1 MRSAGRPNPA
11 PHRPRDLSR
20 TPRTQVTPDLGR
32 LLPPWAPNINSHFG
46 HARLTAIGRLRPV
59 RPDRGCGFVWGP
71 VSRCACRRSCGR
83 QVGSPVQQ
91 RLAAQPPGDGPGFGN
106 GEGGGAIVVQAGEVP
121 GVVEQAM
128 GEVVGGGLFAQAADR
143 RGEVGR
149 GGRAGLASGKAD
161 AGQAAFG
168 TQQRGQMPGLVV
180 IDQGEQ
186 LTDGGSVA
194 QVVGGASGQWPRPP
208 YVVAADAEGA
218 DVGEDGP
225 GVAQCGP
232 RLAAGGGRRAAA
244 VKPSTR
250 LAAGPGMVRD
260 YLRLPVPRAGL
271 RRITAYLTPQQF
283 VGCGERERRPG
294 AINR

>member
-1 MRSAGRPNPA
+1 M
-11 PHRPRDLSR
+11 SR
-20 TPRTQVTPDLGR
+20 R
-32 LLPPWAPNINSHFG
+32 
-46 HARLTAIGRLRPV
+46 
-59 RPDRGCGFVWGP
+59 
-71 VSRCACRRSCGR
+71 ACRRRSCGR
-83 QVGSPVQQ
+83 QVGGPVQQ

-106 GEGGGAIVVQAGEVP
+106 GEGGGASVVQAGEVP

-180 IDQGEQ
+180 IEQGEQ

-208 YVVAADAEGA
+208 QVVATDAEGA

-232 RLAAGGGRRAAA
+232 RLAAGGGSEALHQADHRLVLQVFAGPQVRQSRQEWIFAAGEQFAGGFLLEVPEMESVLQVVAALYVALSEANGSPRAANQILRDA
-244 VKPSTR
+244 IDDRVIDDP
-250 LAAGPGMVRD
+250 LAIGI
-260 YLRLPVPRAGL
+260 LRSLAHDEDDARQL
-271 RRITAYLTPQQF
+271 TA
-283 VGCGERERRPG
+283 
-294 AINR
+294 AMAAA